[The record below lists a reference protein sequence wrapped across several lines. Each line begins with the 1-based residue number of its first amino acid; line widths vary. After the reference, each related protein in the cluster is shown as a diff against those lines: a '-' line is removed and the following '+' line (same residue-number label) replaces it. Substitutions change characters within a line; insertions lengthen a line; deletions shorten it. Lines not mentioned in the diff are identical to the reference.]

1 MTVEDP
7 TYALGRTAEE
17 HRRLEQQA
25 ALFRPLTERF
35 FRAAGIG
42 RGMRVLDVGSG
53 VGDVSFLAAE
63 LVGPEGEVVGLDLD
77 GSALAKAR
85 ERAKHLGLSNVTY
98 LEGDARTAEPG
109 RDFDAAIGRLVLL
122 YFADPVA
129 ALAAVAERVRSG
141 GLVAFQELD
150 MDPEIPIDLLPE
162 RFALARD
169 RGDHRS
175 CIPGRG
181 APRSHGSEAPADLP
195 PRGSPRSH
203 APGGSGRGRRPD
215 FAGYSWLSN
224 TLRSLAPLAE
234 KLGIAKASELGLDS
248 LAERLRDEAVA
259 REMMVWTGQLVGAYA
274 RKD

>member
-17 HRRLEQQA
+17 HQRLEQQA

-63 LVGPEGEVVGLDLD
+63 LVGPEGEVVGIDLD
-77 GSALAKAR
+77 SVALAKAR
-85 ERAKHLGLSNVTY
+85 ERAKHLGLSNVTF
-98 LEGDARTAEPG
+98 LEGDARTAQPG
-109 RDFDAAIGRLVLL
+109 RDFDGAIGRLVLL

-141 GLVAFQELD
+141 GLVAFQEID
-150 MDPEIPIDLLPE
+150 MDPAVPSTSYPPDSLWDETGRTAVRVFQGAGLHIRMGRKLLQTFLRAGLPVPTLLE
-162 RFALARD
+162 
-169 RGDHRS
+169 
-175 CIPGRG
+175 
-181 APRSHGSEAPADLP
+181 EAAV
-195 PRGSPRSH
+195 
-203 APGGSGRGRRPD
+203 GGGPD

-259 REMMVWTGQLVGAYA
+259 REMMVWTGQLVGAFA